1 MCLEQYIHINPHVLI
16 YRYPN
21 EQYVAV
27 IIKSFGTETKRS
39 IKDVKTDAIKILK
52 LINGETN
59 IAAFIKIV
67 QEKYDIDEK
76 SILKFIEDSID
87 TGILYLDDTSNKQE
101 LKIVGDGKLI
111 LPRHATVEITELCN
125 LKCVYCYNEAS
136 PYKGRHMPLKDVKKI
151 FETLSENGV
160 TVLEISGGEP
170 MIHPNIIEILE
181 EAFKY
186 FNWVAIISN
195 GVYFPKNILPVLKDN
210 RKKFGGIQI
219 SIDGSNEEVSEKMRQ
234 VKNTFSKTMDT
245 IKYLKEND
253 FLVRVVIVLTEDN
266 VEDIENTCNLMRKEG
281 IKHFG
286 ISISEEWGRGKNIE
300 NESNILG
307 KSYKSYFK
315 AKYGDLLRN
324 INEKYR
330 DIVFNDKVL
339 KNVNIS
345 EIKNC
350 GAGWQ
355 TIAVTPNGDVEICAP
370 AKIKIG
376 NIFSQDYKDIF
387 SSKLVQKLSKVDF
400 KEGRE
405 KFCLY
410 CEDVS
415 DCAMCYSKMLMV
427 NEHRIAS
434 GRELCPMIKTYGLE
448 ELI

>member
-1 MCLEQYIHINPHVLI
+1 
-16 YRYPN
+16 
-21 EQYVAV
+21 
-27 IIKSFGTETKRS
+27 
-39 IKDVKTDAIKILK
+39 
-52 LINGETN
+52 
-59 IAAFIKIV
+59 
-67 QEKYDIDEK
+67 
-76 SILKFIEDSID
+76 
-87 TGILYLDDTSNKQE
+87 
-101 LKIVGDGKLI
+101 
-111 LPRHATVEITELCN
+111 
-125 LKCVYCYNEAS
+125 
-136 PYKGRHMPLKDVKKI
+136 MPLKDVKKI

-170 MIHPNIIEILE
+170 MIHPNIKEILE